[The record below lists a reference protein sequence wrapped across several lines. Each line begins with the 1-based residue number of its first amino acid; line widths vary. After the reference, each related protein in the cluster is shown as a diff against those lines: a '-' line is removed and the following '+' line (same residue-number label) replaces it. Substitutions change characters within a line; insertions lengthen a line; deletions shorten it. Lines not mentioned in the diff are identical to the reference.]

1 MVFFSIQKDN
11 LQSIRLTKALTAKDD
26 SFKNTI
32 SILFYDTKLG
42 GKKESKNCTASL
54 GARYQMIMPE
64 EKITV
69 LDDKIH
75 RCTAVFL
82 WTISPDNGK
91 EVIFNRNPQKYTD
104 SILKVH

>member
-1 MVFFSIQKDN
+1 M
-11 LQSIRLTKALTAKDD
+11 TAKDD

-64 EKITV
+64 EKNHCFRWQNTQMHSCIP
-69 LDDKIH
+69 LDYLPRQWKIGD
-75 RCTAVFL
+75 F
-82 WTISPDNGK
+82 
-91 EVIFNRNPQKYTD
+91 
-104 SILKVH
+104 

>member
-1 MVFFSIQKDN
+1 MVFFFIQKDN

-42 GKKESKNCTASL
+42 GKKESKNCTAFL

-64 EKITV
+64 EKSLFYMT
-69 LDDKIH
+69 
-75 RCTAVFL
+75 
-82 WTISPDNGK
+82 
-91 EVIFNRNPQKYTD
+91 KYTGAQLY
-104 SILKVH
+104 SFGLSPQTMENR